1 MSKYKQAESEEKEAK
16 SNVSQ
21 ISPKEINDL
30 REALK
35 PYKQK
40 RIQGVLVSRFDQY
53 LLDIGTTVMRDGD
66 IRVKDPAGY
75 TRMSKINAKM
85 EILDD
90 YRTEDIFKTF
100 PEERKKFFERIKSMR
115 EKMTL

>member
-1 MSKYKQAESEEKEAK
+1 MVWNKKEDGVEKPTKIE
-16 SNVSQ
+16 
-21 ISPKEINDL
+21 ISPKEIENL

-53 LLDIGTTVMRDGD
+53 LLDLGTTVMRDGD
-66 IRVKDPAGY
+66 IRVKDPVGY
-75 TRMSKINAKM
+75 TKMSKINAKM

-90 YRTEDIFKTF
+90 YRAEDIFKTF
-100 PEERKKFFERIKSMR
+100 PEERKKFQ
-115 EKMTL
+115 EKIRALGNKLRMGV